1 MRAAAGCP
9 RRTIGRAPALCSR
22 AIFWTADARVK
33 LLYVTSPV
41 TKLVGPRTIGAYTL
55 QDGYSAWLRM
65 AHEGFDT
72 MNRVMLVTGASRGL
86 GAAIAELAA
95 KRGYAVGVNYSRD
108 EERANGIVSG
118 IRAGGGKA
126 IAIRAD
132 VASDAEVTAMF
143 ERVDAELGPLGVLV
157 NNAGIAGPN
166 FRVESL
172 RIDDVRRM
180 FETNVYGS
188 FLCSKEAI
196 RRMSFAHG
204 GAGRIHRESLVR
216 IESPRGSGAQR
227 ALLCE
232 QGRCQFNDCRH
243 GTRSRGRG
251 HPRQCRESGR
261 HRHRKPG
268 ARPRRRIGPTLPMKR
283 AGRPE
288 EVANTVLWLAS
299 DEASYVTGAI
309 IDVWAAAD
317 TPRGRAFFA
326 RGT

>member
-1 MRAAAGCP
+1 M
-9 RRTIGRAPALCSR
+9 
-22 AIFWTADARVK
+22 TADARVK

-41 TKLVGPRTIGAYTL
+41 TKLVGPRMIGAYTL

-143 ERVDAELGPLGVLV
+143 ERVGAELGPLGVLV

-204 GAGRIHRESLVR
+204 GAGGSIVNLSSASSRLGGAGRNVHYSASKGAVNSMTVGMAREVAAEGIRVNAVSPGV
-216 IESPRGSGAQR
+216 IDTESQEP
-227 ALLCE
+227 
-232 QGRCQFNDCRH
+232 GRVA
-243 GTRSRGRG
+243 
-251 HPRQCRESGR
+251 E
-261 HRHRKPG
+261 
-268 ARPRRRIGPTLPMKR
+268 IGPTLPMKR

-309 IDVWAAAD
+309 IDVSG
-317 TPRGRAFFA
+317 GR
-326 RGT
+326 